1 MTTEFIISILFS
13 AAAFIVSCAS
23 VWYCRR
29 NFKMSRYEF
38 NKRRK
43 EETQAVL
50 KAEAVKTIHGYT
62 FVITNDGIAQARNI
76 VCSFPKDEFSD
87 FTIFGSKTFPLLD
100 SGKSF
105 LIKASA
111 CEGKNEHPTFIVTWE
126 DDFSKTNSKKL
137 TLSV

>member
-1 MTTEFIISILFS
+1 MTTEFIISNLFS

-38 NKRRK
+38 EKRRK
-43 EETQAVL
+43 EEKQAVL
-50 KAEAVKTIHGYT
+50 KAEAVKTTHGYS
-62 FVITNDGIAQARNI
+62 FVITNEGLAMARNV
-76 VCSFPKDEFSD
+76 VCSFPKDEFEG
-87 FTIFGSKTFPLLD
+87 FYILGSKNIPYLD
-100 SGKSF
+100 GGQSF
-105 LIKASA
+105 AIKAHA
-111 CEGKNEHPTFIVTWE
+111 CEGINDHPTFTVTWE